1 MSQSA
6 VAERYAR
13 AVFEL
18 ALEAGQVAEVGN
30 QIQNLAETYAAS
42 AELRAV
48 LQNPVVDEAGR
59 DALLK
64 DLGARLG
71 LSQIALNTLRLLG
84 ARHRVSILPEMATLL
99 TRFADDKAGILRATV
114 TSAQPLPED
123 YYRRLSAELEK
134 RTRRKIIL
142 ERKEDPSLIAGVVT
156 RIGDHTVDGSVR
168 GRLGALERRLLAS
181 T

>member
-1 MSQSA
+1 MSTA

-18 ALEAGQVAEVGN
+18 AVEAGQVAEVGA
-30 QIQNLAETYAAS
+30 QIRSLAETYAGS
-42 AELRAV
+42 PELRAV
-48 LQNPVVDEAGR
+48 LENPVVDESSR

-64 DLGARLG
+64 DVGARLG
-71 LSQIALNTLRLLG
+71 LSTLALNALRLLG
-84 ARHRVSILPEMATLL
+84 SRHRVSILPEIASLL
-99 TRFADDKAGILRATV
+99 TQFADEEAGVLRATV
-114 TSAQPLPED
+114 TSAKPLPEA
-123 YYRRLSAELEK
+123 YYQQLSAELEK

-142 ERKEDPSLIAGVVT
+142 DRKEDPSLIAGVVT

-168 GRLGALERRLLAS
+168 GRLSAIERKLLAS

>member
-1 MSQSA
+1 MSESA

-18 ALEAGQVAEVGN
+18 AAEAGQVA
-30 QIQNLAETYAAS
+30 QIGDQLKNLAATYAGS
-42 AELRAV
+42 PELRAV
-48 LQNPVVDEAGR
+48 LENPLVDEASR

-64 DLGARLG
+64 DVGARLG
-71 LSQIALNTLRLLG
+71 LSEIALNTLRLLG
-84 ARHRVSILPEMATLL
+84 ARHRTSILPEMAVHV
-99 TRFADDKAGILRATV
+99 TRLADEQAGVLRATV
-114 TSAQPLPED
+114 TSAQPLPES
-123 YYRRLSAELEK
+123 YYQKLSAELEK

-168 GRLGALERRLLAS
+168 GRLGAIERKLLAS